1 MAAQYLFSK
10 DVAVFVDLSNTNTPD
25 WKLVTCTTSKTV
37 DLSIGTIEKNNDCTG
52 DYVGNL
58 PSTISWSLGIEGDAN
73 LNPESP
79 EEISYA
85 ELFTIA
91 KNREIRNWKFENGD
105 SSYIRFGRGFL
116 SSYSESIATPEY
128 MTFSATLTGDGE
140 LYDAIP
146 S

>member
-1 MAAQYLFSK
+1 MAAEYLFSK
-10 DVAVFVDLSNTNTPD
+10 DVAVFVNMSDTETPD

-37 DLSIGTIEKNNDCTG
+37 DLAIASIEKNNDCSG
-52 DYVGNL
+52 DFVGQL
-58 PSTISWSLGIEGDAN
+58 PSTVSWSFAIEGDAN
-73 LNPESP
+73 INPTDP

-91 KNREIRNWKFENGD
+91 KSRELRFWKLEKADD
-105 SSYIRFGRGFL
+105 SYVRYGRGFL

-140 LYDAIP
+140 IFDAIP

>member
-1 MAAQYLFSK
+1 MAESYLFSK
-10 DVAVFVDLSNTNTPD
+10 DVAVFVNMSDTAVAD

-37 DLSIGTIEKNNDCTG
+37 DMAIGSIEKNNDCTG
-52 DYVGNL
+52 NFVGQL
-58 PSTISWSLGIEGDAN
+58 PSTVSWSFAIEGDAN
-73 LNPESP
+73 MTPTAP

-85 ELFTIA
+85 ELFTVA
-91 KNREIRNWKFENGD
+91 KSRTLRYWKLEKADN
-105 SSYIRFGRGFL
+105 SYIRYGLAFL

-140 LYDAIP
+140 IYDSIP

>member
-1 MAAQYLFSK
+1 MAAEYLFSK
-10 DVAVFVDLSNTNTPD
+10 DVAVFVDMSDTGTPD

-37 DLSIGTIEKNNDCTG
+37 DLAIASIEKNNDCSG
-52 DYVGNL
+52 DYVGQL
-58 PSTISWSLGIEGDAN
+58 PSTVSWSFAIEGDAN
-73 LNPESP
+73 INPTAP

-91 KNREIRNWKFENGD
+91 TQREMRNWKLEKADD
-105 SSYIRFGRGFL
+105 SYVRYGRGFL

-128 MTFSATLTGDGE
+128 MTFSATLTGDGQI
-140 LYDAIP
+140 YDSIP